1 MTLKDGLR
9 MQKQRQKCMRAHAD
23 MTKKISF
30 RSHVSSQWVASPLR
44 SLVFTDACHVTMK
57 RQERGR
63 AWHRFTPP
71 TPQWRASRIERCS
84 WSLRSAAGLI
94 SPSYPLL
101 VPPGSMRLEA
111 DVSVIS
117 VHLLVREGSSS
128 LMHYSHMQHQP
139 RQIISRQGKATITL
153 AQWLNKN
160 EKAYNSCSFTLLW
173 LILYGDMVVTI
184 MWHVIVCPL
193 LEWS

>member
-23 MTKKISF
+23 VAKKYLSAVPF
-30 RSHVSSQWVASPLR
+30 HPSERPLLSAPWCSQMPVTSPWKDKR
-44 SLVFTDACHVTMK
+44 EGEPDTDSPS
-57 RQERGR
+57 
-63 AWHRFTPP
+63 PP

-101 VPPGSMRLEA
+101 VPPGSMRLET

-117 VHLLVREGSSS
+117 LHHLVREGSSS
-128 LMHYSHMQHQP
+128 LMHYSHRSYLNRAM
-139 RQIISRQGKATITL
+139 

-173 LILYGDMVVTI
+173 LILYGDVVVTI
-184 MWHVIVCPL
+184 MWHVIVCPR